1 MVIVCWV
8 LAVLALLVLAV
19 CLLPVGARA
28 VFTERS
34 VTVTAFVGP
43 IRFQVYPE
51 REKTATETP
60 QAAEQAQAPQDRGK
74 KRALPPLR
82 ALREAARLLWPPLR
96 RALERTRRGMRV
108 TPLTLSVTLGGA
120 RDPAET
126 AELYGWLHGAVW
138 GGMPVLEQ
146 LLVIPDPRIHIGM
159 EFDSPEPRL
168 EGSVGIRARVGT
180 LLTAGLG
187 VAVPVLRWLS
197 QMEKRNRDRKAG
209 TPSEGARSAA

>member
-1 MVIVCWV
+1 MVIVWWV

-43 IRFQVYPE
+43 IRFRVYPE
-51 REKTATETP
+51 REKTAKEP
-60 QAAEQAQAPQDRGK
+60 PEAAKQVRAPRK
-74 KRALPPLR
+74 EREKRTLPPLR
-82 ALREAARLLWPPLR
+82 ELREAARLLWPPLR
-96 RALERTRRGMRV
+96 RALERTRRGVCV

-126 AELYGWLHGAVW
+126 AELYGWLHGVVW

-146 LLVIPDPRIHIGM
+146 LLVIPDPRIHIGVD
-159 EFDSPEPRL
+159 FDSTEPRL
-168 EGSVGIRARVGT
+168 EGSVGLRARVGT
-180 LLTAGLG
+180 ILTVGLG
-187 VAVPVLRWLS
+187 VAIPVLRLLS
-197 QMEKRNRDRKAG
+197 QMEKRNRDRKGG
-209 TPSEGARSAA
+209 TPGKGARPAA

>member
-1 MVIVCWV
+1 
-8 LAVLALLVLAV
+8 
-19 CLLPVGARA
+19 
-28 VFTERS
+28 
-34 VTVTAFVGP
+34 
-43 IRFQVYPE
+43 
-51 REKTATETP
+51 
-60 QAAEQAQAPQDRGK
+60 
-74 KRALPPLR
+74 
-82 ALREAARLLWPPLR
+82 
-96 RALERTRRGMRV
+96 MRV

-159 EFDSPEPRL
+159 DFDSPEPRL

-209 TPSEGARSAA
+209 TPSEDARPAA